1 MSLIFF
7 LMIRRPPRATRTDTL
22 FPYTTLFRSVMREE
36 TAVHRAYARGGQDN
50 PEKLMYQ
57 ASLAD
62 MTRQCTANE
71 TTITI
76 NVMAQG
82 RIVAGP
88 AATGGQV
95 NLPVLVEVLDGDNV
109 VSSQKVSYPVELPA
123 TGTQFI
129 FNKADVQHPNPPASG
144 KRSCRER

>member
-1 MSLIFF
+1 
-7 LMIRRPPRATRTDTL
+7 
-22 FPYTTLFRSVMREE
+22 
-36 TAVHRAYARGGQDN
+36 
-50 PEKLMYQ
+50 MYQ

-76 NVMAQG
+76 TVMAQG

-123 TGTQFI
+123 TGRQLI
-129 FNKADVQHPNPPASG
+129 FNQADVQIPNAQ
-144 KRSCRER
+144 RSDAHTSEIPSLMRISYAVFYLNNHNNMSKSV

>member
-1 MSLIFF
+1 MLLSVSL
-7 LMIRRPPRATRTDTL
+7 LAMAAGCSPSTSADALPPGAAQDPVVPVVQA
-22 FPYTTLFRSVMREE
+22 FCPPIVMREE
-36 TAVHRAYARGGQDN
+36 TAVHRAYTRGGQDN

-88 AATGGQV
+88 AATDRKSTRL
-95 NLPVLVEVLDGDNV
+95 NSN
-109 VSSQKVSYPVELPA
+109 
-123 TGTQFI
+123 
-129 FNKADVQHPNPPASG
+129 H
-144 KRSCRER
+144 